1 LKGATDKTFAWND
14 STDSWNSSEAINAAV
29 GKSFMING
37 TNVLTSSQVLGK
49 SIGGAS
55 SGDIVNLESAQSLSN
70 KTIAGLV
77 LTGSLTAGG
86 GTGTNGQYLQTTS
99 TGIQWATLSV
109 DPSAIT
115 AGNSNV
121 TVANNS
127 NITLQTA
134 GGNTA
139 TYDTSGN
146 LTIPGSLTAGE
157 LIVSS
162 GFSKLQLKEAVGDTS
177 NGISGN
183 FNFDLATNQVMHWRG
198 DASSDFVVNFRFDG
212 TTNLTSKVVSGE
224 SVTATLITRNGGTAR
239 KLTDVNI
246 DGNGTSERYL
256 GGFGAPTGTAN
267 AWDVYTFTLIK
278 DAGGGWNVY
287 VSYNYYT

>member
-1 LKGATDKTFAWND
+1 MDLLT
-14 STDSWNSSEAINAAV
+14 
-29 GKSFMING
+29 GKSFSING
-37 TNVLTSSQVLGK
+37 TEVLSASQVLGK
-49 SIGGAS
+49 SIGGSS

-77 LTGSLTAGG
+77 LTGSLSAGG
-86 GTGTNGQYLQTTS
+86 GTGTSGQYLQSTA

-109 DPSAIT
+109 SPDSIS

-146 LTIPGSLTAGE
+146 LTIPGTLTAGG
-157 LIVSS
+157 LTVST
-162 GFSKLQLKEAVGDTS
+162 GFIKAQLKESVSDTA

-183 FNFDLATNQVMHWRG
+183 FNFDLASHQVMHWRG

-212 TTNLTSKVVSGE
+212 TTNLTSKVVSNE

-239 KLTDVNI
+239 KLRDVNI
-246 DGNGTSERYL
+246 DGNGVSERYL
-256 GGFGAPTGTAN
+256 GGFGAPTGTSN

-278 DAGGGWNVY
+278 DGGGGWNVY